1 MCGIAGYWD
10 WNLALNADKLH
21 TAILDMTQSL
31 YHRGPDSG
39 GLWIDK
45 KTGIALGHRR
55 LSIRDLSPLGH
66 QPMISPDG
74 RYVLSYNG
82 EIYNANEFTTRL
94 AEHNIKPKG
103 TSDTEVLLLSLMSLG
118 FEATIENL
126 LGMYAFTV
134 WDRVE
139 KRLTLV
145 RDRFGVKPLYWT
157 ADSDNRFLF
166 ASEPDALFYAGS
178 WNPQIDM
185 DSVALLLRYGY
196 IPAPHSIWKN
206 LFKLEAA
213 HRLDVDANGTIT
225 KTRYWDALDVA
236 VKSYE
241 SPFILNEQN
250 LDTVADEFDNLMTDA
265 VQRRMVSDVPIGAFL
280 SGGIDSSLVTALMQK
295 CSPNPVRTFSIGF
308 EEKGYNEAPYA
319 AEIAKHLGTDHTELY
334 VPAKS
339 AWEIIP
345 EIPFIYDEPF
355 ADASQIPTTLL
366 CRLACEYV
374 TTALSGDG
382 GDEFFAGYGRYASCL
397 EQAPEFGPN
406 TSVKSVVANALHLLP
421 ASKWDMLAKYL
432 PSRLRPRN
440 AGTRLLNYADLSLNG
455 TFNAYYQRYFM
466 QYFWHPDTML
476 VEGTAPEVA
485 SDHNLLQKLPS
496 TGLMQFIDTNLYL
509 ADDILTKVDRASM
522 SCSLE
527 VRVPLLDHRI
537 FALAW
542 RIPEAWRMKD
552 GKGKFMMRQV
562 LKRYVPEK
570 LFERP
575 KMGFGIP
582 IGKWITGPLREWAE
596 DLLDERRIVEQ
607 KIFRKGKISEIW
619 QRHKSGLSNWEYHL
633 WIILMFQA
641 WFDRKFQKKAF
652 NESLPVVW
660 A

>member
-1 MCGIAGYWD
+1 MCGITGYWD
-10 WNLALNADKLH
+10 WHLDL
-21 TAILDMTQSL
+21 TAEKMRDAITGMTQSL

-45 KTGIALGHRR
+45 EAGMALGHRR

-66 QPMISPDG
+66 QPMVSPDG

-82 EIYNANEFTTRL
+82 EIYNANEFIIQLSERG
-94 AEHNIKPKG
+94 IKPKG
-103 TSDTEVLLLSLMSLG
+103 TSDTEILLLSIMGLG

-126 LGMYAFTV
+126 LGMYAFAV
-134 WDRVE
+134 WDRQE
-139 KRLTLV
+139 RRITLV
-145 RDRFGVKPLYWT
+145 RDRFGVKPLYWST
-157 ADSDNRFLF
+157 DNGKRFLF

-196 IPAPHSIWKN
+196 IPAPQSIWKN

-213 HRLDVDANGTIT
+213 HRLDIDANGNVT
-225 KTRYWDALDVA
+225 KTRYWNAIDVA
-236 VKSYE
+236 INNYE
-241 SPFILNEQN
+241 NPLTLDRQN
-250 LDTVADEFDNLMTDA
+250 LEPIVDEFDSLMTDA
-265 VQRRMVSDVPIGAFL
+265 VRIRMVSDVPIGAFL

-308 EEKGYNEAPYA
+308 EEEGYNEAPFA
-319 AEIAKHLGTDHTELY
+319 AAIAKHLGTAHTELY
-334 VPAKS
+334 IPAKS
-339 AWEIIP
+339 AWELIP
-345 EIPFIYDEPF
+345 EIPFIYGEPF

-366 CRLACEYV
+366 CRLAREYV

-397 EQAPEFGPN
+397 EQVPYFAPKTPA
-406 TSVKSVVANALHLLP
+406 KSMLASLLRSLP
-421 ASKWDMLAKYL
+421 ASSWDKLVEYL
-432 PSRLRPRN
+432 PTRLRPRN
-440 AGTRLLNYADLSLNG
+440 TGSRLLNYADLNLCG
-455 TFNAYYQRYFM
+455 TFNAYYTRYFM
-466 QYFWHPDTML
+466 QYFWHPDTL
-476 VEGTAPEVA
+476 LLEGKAPDVA
-485 SDHNLLQKLPS
+485 PDHNSLQKLPP
-496 TGLMQFIDTNLYL
+496 TGLMQLLDTSLYL

-527 VRVPLLDHRI
+527 ARVPLLDHRI
-537 FALAW
+537 FASAW

-562 LKRYVPEK
+562 LKRYVPEH

-596 DLLDERRIVEQ
+596 DMLDDKRLGEE
-607 KIFRKGKISEIW
+607 KIFRKDKIREIW

-633 WIILMFQA
+633 WIILMFQT
-641 WFDRKFQKKAF
+641 WLERKFQKKAF
-652 NESLPVVW
+652 HNSLPVVW
-660 A
+660 S